1 MAKGNRTPGKFKQDI
16 VMSQFTKDIRQM
28 ETRTWLNATE
38 RAIEMGKRKLEY
50 QQSLQQPAPRISF
63 YNPNNPLNG
72 FKHKS
77 KEEQQRITKM
87 LKEQEKQRKLEENQ
101 AKNC

>member
-1 MAKGNRTPGKFKQDI
+1 MAKGNRTSGKFKQDI
-16 VMSQFTKDIRQM
+16 VISQFSKDIRQM
-28 ETRTWLNATE
+28 EKRTWLNATE
-38 RAIEMGKRKLEY
+38 QAIEKGKEKLKY
-50 QQSLQQPAPRISF
+50 QQSLSTPAPRIST

-72 FKHKS
+72 FKYKS

>member
-16 VMSQFTKDIRQM
+16 VISQFSKDIRQM
-28 ETRTWLNATE
+28 EKRTWLNATE
-38 RAIEMGKRKLEY
+38 QAIEQGKRKLEY
-50 QQSLQQPAPRISF
+50 QQSLKETAPRISF

-72 FKHKS
+72 FKYKS

-87 LKEQEKQRKLEENQ
+87 LKEQEKQRKADA